1 MNKSNIIN
9 VSDCEKN
16 NLNANVLECAR
27 LILSER
33 SRTCSFLLEQQTVYL
48 SYLK

>member
-16 NLNANVLECAR
+16 NLNTNVLKCAR

-33 SRTCSFLLEQQTVYL
+33 LRTRCFLPEQQTVYL